1 MFLDMSRTVVSAPR
15 LVILDEDTFGAEL
28 LCQEL
33 EAFGCRVE
41 LCADTAELEAALEEG
56 PVDAVLAD
64 QETCPAGTL
73 GELLDG
79 PDAPVLLVLS
89 GFGTVDDAVAAVRA
103 GAADV
108 LAKPLSG
115 DRLRVALDRA
125 LERRDLAAENR
136 RLREDL
142 GQQYELGKLSSTSP
156 LMQQVFERVRAVADT
171 NATLLIE
178 GESGT
183 GKTLLARSA
192 HAASPRGGGPFVE
205 VNCGALP
212 DSLLESEL
220 FGHVRGAFTGADRDR
235 PGKFEAADGGT
246 IFLDEIGT
254 ASLDLQIKLLR
265 VLQDRIFEPVG
276 STETRRVDVRVVA
289 ATNEDLQRAVAE
301 GRFREDLYYR
311 LHVVPLEL
319 PPLRERRGDVAFLAR
334 RFAAESAGR
343 HGRAHE
349 GFDPRALAA
358 LAAHDWPGNVRELQN
373 VVERAV
379 LLSPTPLLGLEAL
392 PEELRGAQAT
402 EALATA
408 GDLASLLE
416 GRDLREALELAERE
430 LILVALRENEGSR
443 KATARRL
450 GINRTTL
457 FNKMTRFGLM
467 DLDFA
472 QHEVPTQTPPAR

>member
-1 MFLDMSRTVVSAPR
+1 MVVDMSRTVVSAPR
-15 LVILDEDTFGAEL
+15 LVILDEDTFGAEVL
-28 LCQEL
+28 QHEL
-33 EAFGCRVE
+33 EAFGCEVQVCSER
-41 LCADTAELEAALEEG
+41 AELVAALEEG

-64 QETCPAGTL
+64 LETCPATDFQD
-73 GELLDG
+73 LLER

-89 GFGTVDDAVAAVRA
+89 GFGSVDDAVAAVRA
-103 GAADV
+103 GAADF

-125 LERRDLAAENR
+125 LERRDLTTENR

-142 GQQYELGKLSSTSP
+142 GQRYELGNLVSTSP

-171 NATLLIE
+171 TATLLIE

-192 HAASPRGGGPFVE
+192 HAASSRATGPFIE

-212 DSLLESEL
+212 ESLLESEL

-246 IFLDEIGT
+246 IFLDEIAT
-254 ASLDLQIKLLR
+254 ASLDLQVKLLR
-265 VLQDRIFEPVG
+265 VLQDRVFEPVG

-289 ATNEDLQRAVAE
+289 ATNERLREAVAE

-319 PPLRERRGDVAFLAR
+319 PPLRERRGDVAFLAE
-334 RFAAESAGR
+334 RFAAEVAAT
-343 HGRAHE
+343 HGRPFE

-358 LAAHDWPGNVRELQN
+358 LAGHDWPGNIRELQN

-379 LLSPTPLLGLEAL
+379 LLSTSPRISSEAL
-392 PEELRGAQAT
+392 PEELAAG
-402 EALATA
+402 ELSPLALSGGQLDA
-408 GDLASLLE
+408 LLD
-416 GRDLREALELAERE
+416 GRDLRQALELAERT
-430 LILVALRENEGSR
+430 LIENALLENRGSR
-443 KATARRL
+443 KATAQRL

-467 DLDFA
+467 DLDYS
-472 QHEVPTQTPPAR
+472 QGTHPTPTPPAR